1 MGKTKSLDPRSLER
15 VKKILENRTKKSS
28 KSRRRKLLN
37 NSKGKSDRLSKTVMR

>member
-1 MGKTKSLDPRSLER
+1 MGKTKSLIRGVWNES
-15 VKKILENRTKKSS
+15 KKSSKIGLKKLS